1 MPHFQRLGRRNNRE
15 LYDGRQKAVRRR
27 SNTEKRVDFLTA
39 MRLYM
44 ELRQCLIFAT
54 DTPKICRKQCLLPAR
69 IIFRRAQKIS
79 LWWQST
85 DTANLLIRIT
95 ILIGTVSAVIYT
107 SVTSG
112 TETYRGFILDNVYHS
127 EKDGDIHF
135 NLYIPESYDGSK
147 PYALFVS
154 LPVTKDCIFKA

>member
-1 MPHFQRLGRRNNRE
+1 MSLFGLFGCQEKESTVTGGNGTEHTENDE
-15 LYDGRQKAVRRR
+15 
-27 SNTEKRVDFLTA
+27 NTIV
-39 MRLYM
+39 
-44 ELRQCLIFAT
+44 
-54 DTPKICRKQCLLPAR
+54 
-69 IIFRRAQKIS
+69 
-79 LWWQST
+79 
-85 DTANLLIRIT
+85 
-95 ILIGTVSAVIYT
+95 YT